1 MTEHKELA
9 PSVKRV
15 SKVTKAELLQEL
27 KSLVNNDPNT
37 PYLARRKMS
46 LALKVR
52 QFISVGGHFPSSVAY
67 YALAIG
73 GSVFILCSGYSEDS
87 SHIFVWVFMGS
98 ALAAQI
104 IEATIGKG

>member
-9 PSVKRV
+9 PKD
-15 SKVTKAELLQEL
+15 TKNSEATKDELLQEL
-27 KSLVNNDPNT
+27 QSLVNNDPNA

-46 LALKVR
+46 LALKIR

-67 YALAIG
+67 YALAVAS
-73 GSVFILCSGYSEDS
+73 SVFLLCSGYSKDS
-87 SHIFVWVFMGS
+87 SHKFVWVFIGS

-104 IEATIGKG
+104 IEATIGNG